1 MERTLDPDASSVV
14 GMNDGGVG
22 HAVREV
28 VTLRE
33 AEGVGQ
39 CDTVRE
45 ERIVGRV
52 SRCVIFHFVDVLAG
66 GIVQIEIM
74 DGALVSVIERKT
86 FQIA

>member
-1 MERTLDPDASSVV
+1 
-14 GMNDGGVG
+14 MNDGSVG
-22 HAVREV
+22 HAVRKV
-28 VTLRE
+28 VALSE
-33 AEGVGQ
+33 ADGVGQ
-39 CDTVRE
+39 RDAVRE

-74 DGALVSVIERKT
+74 DGALVSVIERKP